1 MRRLT
6 LADLTAPGEYE
17 RTRAEFRRRIIELKR
32 HRRVTVG
39 DRVSLV
45 FENRETALSQVQEMV
60 RAERI
65 VEPEKI
71 QFEIDTYNALIP
83 EPGGLSATLFIEITT
98 APDLRAELDR
108 FIGLDRP
115 GTVFFDLGKAG
126 RVEGAFEKGHSD
138 AQRISAVHYVTFDFT
153 PDQRRAFMEAAG
165 AGSSLSL
172 AIEHPNYRHR
182 AVVSEEVLKSLA
194 EDLMP

>member
-1 MRRLT
+1 MQKLM
-6 LADLTAPGEYE
+6 LADVRDLVEYE
-17 RTRAEFRRRIIELKR
+17 RSRSEYRQRIIELKR
-32 HRRVTVG
+32 RRRVTVG

-45 FENRETALSQVQEMV
+45 FENRETVLSQVQEMV

-65 VEPEKI
+65 VEPAKI

-115 GTVFFDLGKAG
+115 GTVYFDLGEAG
-126 RVEGAFEKGHSD
+126 RVEGLFETGHSNKE
-138 AQRISAVHYVTFDFT
+138 RISAVHYVTFPFT
-153 PDQRRAFMEAAG
+153 QDQRRAFLEVAG
-165 AGSSLSL
+165 AGRRLSL
-172 AIEHPNYRHR
+172 VVDHPNYRHR
-182 AVVSEEVLKSLA
+182 AALGTEILKVLA
-194 EDLMP
+194 EDLMQ